1 MTSYECGSLTVA
13 VAALLISIF
22 IPLSQFVYAKTR
34 RTSLRIIPFD
44 RCPLLL
50 QFGDSG
56 SALTFKFSLAC
67 KGKPCIVRSIRACVK
82 SGSLPQTTFLWESLM
97 PIGLNWANAGAQLIQ
112 MNTATLAHP
121 LLLNDTSLQPLN
133 IVFLRDDPE
142 WNVLMCRRR
151 ELLLGLNRVSDIS
164 LASDGSADELRLRD
178 LREQMQE
185 KSLWI
190 AGDYTLK
197 LKILFDADGEYEKE
211 FKFALNEEDSN
222 LLSRNAVLMTSAANQ
237 TNYYSAMLNV
247 S

>member
-1 MTSYECGSLTVA
+1 
-13 VAALLISIF
+13 
-22 IPLSQFVYAKTR
+22 
-34 RTSLRIIPFD
+34 
-44 RCPLLL
+44 
-50 QFGDSG
+50 
-56 SALTFKFSLAC
+56 
-67 KGKPCIVRSIRACVK
+67 
-82 SGSLPQTTFLWESLM
+82 M

-164 LASDGSADELRLRD
+164 LASDGSADELQLRD

>member
-1 MTSYECGSLTVA
+1 
-13 VAALLISIF
+13 
-22 IPLSQFVYAKTR
+22 
-34 RTSLRIIPFD
+34 
-44 RCPLLL
+44 
-50 QFGDSG
+50 
-56 SALTFKFSLAC
+56 
-67 KGKPCIVRSIRACVK
+67 
-82 SGSLPQTTFLWESLM
+82 
-97 PIGLNWANAGAQLIQ
+97 

-164 LASDGSADELRLRD
+164 LASDGSADELQLRD
-178 LREQMQE
+178 LREQMQG

-211 FKFALNEEDSN
+211 FKFALNGEDSN

>member
-1 MTSYECGSLTVA
+1 
-13 VAALLISIF
+13 
-22 IPLSQFVYAKTR
+22 
-34 RTSLRIIPFD
+34 
-44 RCPLLL
+44 
-50 QFGDSG
+50 
-56 SALTFKFSLAC
+56 
-67 KGKPCIVRSIRACVK
+67 
-82 SGSLPQTTFLWESLM
+82 M
-97 PIGLNWANAGAQLIQ
+97 PIGLNWANAGTQLIQ

>member
-1 MTSYECGSLTVA
+1 
-13 VAALLISIF
+13 
-22 IPLSQFVYAKTR
+22 
-34 RTSLRIIPFD
+34 
-44 RCPLLL
+44 
-50 QFGDSG
+50 
-56 SALTFKFSLAC
+56 
-67 KGKPCIVRSIRACVK
+67 
-82 SGSLPQTTFLWESLM
+82 M

-112 MNTATLAHP
+112 MNTATLVHP
-121 LLLNDTSLQPLN
+121 LLLDDSSLQPLN
-133 IVFLRDDPE
+133 ILFLRDDPE

-164 LASDGSADELRLRD
+164 LASDGSADELQLRD
-178 LREQMQE
+178 LRKRMLE

-237 TNYYSAMLNV
+237 TNYFSAMLNV

>member
-1 MTSYECGSLTVA
+1 
-13 VAALLISIF
+13 
-22 IPLSQFVYAKTR
+22 
-34 RTSLRIIPFD
+34 
-44 RCPLLL
+44 
-50 QFGDSG
+50 
-56 SALTFKFSLAC
+56 
-67 KGKPCIVRSIRACVK
+67 
-82 SGSLPQTTFLWESLM
+82 
-97 PIGLNWANAGAQLIQ
+97 
-112 MNTATLAHP
+112 
-121 LLLNDTSLQPLN
+121 
-133 IVFLRDDPE
+133 
-142 WNVLMCRRR
+142 MCRRR

>member
-1 MTSYECGSLTVA
+1 
-13 VAALLISIF
+13 
-22 IPLSQFVYAKTR
+22 
-34 RTSLRIIPFD
+34 
-44 RCPLLL
+44 
-50 QFGDSG
+50 
-56 SALTFKFSLAC
+56 
-67 KGKPCIVRSIRACVK
+67 
-82 SGSLPQTTFLWESLM
+82 M

-133 IVFLRDDPE
+133 IVFSRDDPE

-164 LASDGSADELRLRD
+164 LASDGSADELQLLD

-237 TNYYSAMLNV
+237 TNHYSAMLNV

>member
-1 MTSYECGSLTVA
+1 
-13 VAALLISIF
+13 
-22 IPLSQFVYAKTR
+22 
-34 RTSLRIIPFD
+34 
-44 RCPLLL
+44 
-50 QFGDSG
+50 
-56 SALTFKFSLAC
+56 
-67 KGKPCIVRSIRACVK
+67 
-82 SGSLPQTTFLWESLM
+82 M

-112 MNTATLAHP
+112 MNTATLVHP
-121 LLLNDTSLQPLN
+121 LLLDDSSLQPLN
-133 IVFLRDDPE
+133 ILFLRDDPE

-164 LASDGSADELRLRD
+164 LASDGSADELQLRD
-178 LREQMQE
+178 LRKRMLE

>member
-1 MTSYECGSLTVA
+1 
-13 VAALLISIF
+13 
-22 IPLSQFVYAKTR
+22 
-34 RTSLRIIPFD
+34 
-44 RCPLLL
+44 
-50 QFGDSG
+50 
-56 SALTFKFSLAC
+56 
-67 KGKPCIVRSIRACVK
+67 
-82 SGSLPQTTFLWESLM
+82 M
-97 PIGLNWANAGAQLIQ
+97 PIGLNWANAGEQLIQ

-142 WNVLMCRRR
+142 WNVLMCRRK
-151 ELLLGLNRVSDIS
+151 ELFLGLNRVSDIS
-164 LASDGSADELRLRD
+164 LASDGSADELQLRD

>member
-1 MTSYECGSLTVA
+1 
-13 VAALLISIF
+13 
-22 IPLSQFVYAKTR
+22 
-34 RTSLRIIPFD
+34 
-44 RCPLLL
+44 
-50 QFGDSG
+50 
-56 SALTFKFSLAC
+56 
-67 KGKPCIVRSIRACVK
+67 
-82 SGSLPQTTFLWESLM
+82 M

-133 IVFLRDDPE
+133 IVFSRDDPE

-164 LASDGSADELRLRD
+164 LASDGSADELQLRD